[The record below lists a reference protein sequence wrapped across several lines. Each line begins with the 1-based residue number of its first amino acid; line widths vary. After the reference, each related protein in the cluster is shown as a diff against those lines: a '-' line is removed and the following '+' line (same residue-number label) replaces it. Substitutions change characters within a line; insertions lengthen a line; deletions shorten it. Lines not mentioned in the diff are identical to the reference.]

1 MKNCN
6 LQNPTVLMDDLDIF
20 VRALL
25 NLSVFSP
32 FEIRVE
38 LCPFY
43 RFKFAIWRPHPG
55 Y

>member
-6 LQNPTVLMDDLDIF
+6 LQNPTVLMDDLDIS

-25 NLSVFSP
+25 NLPVFSP

-38 LCPFY
+38 P
-43 RFKFAIWRPHPG
+43 
-55 Y
+55 